1 MEDLENATFSSYLN
15 VSSTK
20 FPLISFDNESCDVIS
35 ENYPTRN
42 PVFLTA
48 AYTMYGVIIVLA
60 LLGNVFVCYIVM
72 QSPRMRTVTN
82 YFIMNLAVGDI
93 LITVMCIPFTSVPVM
108 LQFWPFGSFMCTFV
122 NYSATLS
129 VFVSA
134 YTLVAISIDK
144 WMLIMYPLK
153 PRISK
158 RSATCIIASVWI
170 FAGITVLPTAIFSV
184 TFQPQGPTLDEAA
197 YRRCNKFVC
206 TEDYS
211 SVGAAYGT
219 MYTTVLMVL
228 QYIVPLVVL
237 IFTYTSIAAV
247 IWCHRIPGEAENTR
261 DMRMAR
267 SKRKMIKMMITVV
280 LVFTMCWLPY
290 NLYMLFQDQIGIELK
305 PYIYILFHGLAM
317 SHACYNPIIYCY
329 MNTRFRDGLCLIFKT
344 LPCLKGCYM
353 RKSRGS
359 SAFQHNACLEGTD
372 STTLQRNNT
381 FTTYITLNRK
391 NRLSTYQSG
400 TGRPSSMKRSS
411 QNTNGTSN
419 GRRKKNV
426 KDVLDEPI

>member
-1 MEDLENATFSSYLN
+1 
-15 VSSTK
+15 
-20 FPLISFDNESCDVIS
+20 
-35 ENYPTRN
+35 
-42 PVFLTA
+42 
-48 AYTMYGVIIVLA
+48 MYGVIIVLA

-197 YRRCNKFVC
+197 YRRCNNLPLDKIFEICRFVC

-267 SKRKMIKMMITVV
+267 SKRKVS
-280 LVFTMCWLPY
+280 
-290 NLYMLFQDQIGIELK
+290 QSQINCDT
-305 PYIYILFHGLAM
+305 A
-317 SHACYNPIIYCY
+317 
-329 MNTRFRDGLCLIFKT
+329 
-344 LPCLKGCYM
+344 
-353 RKSRGS
+353 
-359 SAFQHNACLEGTD
+359 
-372 STTLQRNNT
+372 RN
-381 FTTYITLNRK
+381 
-391 NRLSTYQSG
+391 
-400 TGRPSSMKRSS
+400 
-411 QNTNGTSN
+411 
-419 GRRKKNV
+419 
-426 KDVLDEPI
+426 